1 MSEEKESTDMIVAT
15 LRLPISSGRLKSI
28 AEALS
33 WQYAPGHLTTRRH
46 GEFLIVEKPGKESGG
61 A

>member
-15 LRLPISSGRLKSI
+15 LRLPVSVKSLAAI
-28 AEALS
+28 TDALTKEHG
-33 WQYAPGHLTTRRH
+33 PGLTMRQH
-46 GEFLIVEKPGKESGG
+46 GDFMIVEKPGKESGG